1 MLRKHFILQAV
12 AAMVL
17 FGQTAVTTG
26 HYDQGRSGA
35 NQMETV
41 LTPQSVNPQYFG
53 RLGTLPVSG
62 CVVSQPLYVPGLNI
76 PGQGTKNVVYVTTSE
91 NQVYVFD
98 ADDFTLYAS
107 RRLAD
112 PVPASQIDPDAGFY
126 SFPDCDGM
134 DQLGWVGVT
143 GTPVIDLNE
152 QALYLVAAELD
163 SDTGLQIAMLYKLD
177 LGSLQDLVAPAQIAG
192 QFLDDVFD
200 ARYQLQR
207 SALLLASS
215 RVYIAF
221 ASHDDERPYRG
232 WLFSYDDQL
241 NQSALYDYSP
251 GKDGSGIWQSGGGPA
266 WDGGNI
272 YVTTGNALDGL
283 DAPSDNVDS
292 ILQLD
297 PVTLEVVAKTSFPDE
312 DNYWDSTSDLD
323 LGSSRVI
330 LLPGTPFAVSGSKY
344 GDMFVLRRS
353 DMSLVTRFQAAAR
366 HSSGFDWTGIYN
378 GFAYWN
384 NTLYVWPGGGGADF
398 DTVFPTDVL
407 KAYSVS
413 PDGSVKQVAAG
424 QTDGVGVGYQGA
436 GLAISSNLNDPASG
450 IVWALTP
457 TDNNGWLRPGVLRA
471 YAASS
476 TGVFQQLWSDADP
489 VTGNGGYYLSRLS
502 QPLIANG
509 RVYVPTFSSQV
520 VVYGVLPQASGL
532 PSIHPPEGSP
542 ASECRWRPES
552 ASTSGSPLP
561 QSSCAPAGSS
571 PR

>member
-1 MLRKHFILQAV
+1 MQSLAG
-12 AAMVL
+12 MVL
-17 FGQTAVTTG
+17 LGQTAVTTG
-26 HYDQGRSGA
+26 HYDLARTGA
-35 NQMETV
+35 NQNETI

-53 RLGTLPVSG
+53 RLGVLPVSG
-62 CVVSQPLYVPGLNI
+62 CVVSQPLYVPEVNIAGL
-76 PGQGTKNVVYVTTSE
+76 GAKNVVFVTTSE

-98 ADDFTLYAS
+98 ADDFTLYSS
-107 RRLAD
+107 RLLGD
-112 PVPASQIDPDAGFY
+112 PVPTSQIDPVSGYF
-126 SFPDCDGM
+126 SFPDCDGV
-134 DQLGWVGVT
+134 DQLGWIGVT
-143 GTPVIDLNE
+143 GTPVIDSDE
-152 QALYLVAAELD
+152 QAMYLVAAEMD
-163 SDTGLQIAMLYKLD
+163 GATGLQIAMLYKLD
-177 LGSLQDLVAPAQIAG
+177 LGSLTDLVTPVQITG
-192 QFLDDVFD
+192 QFQDDTFD

-207 SALLLASS
+207 SALLLANG

-221 ASHDDERPYRG
+221 SSHDDERPYRG

-241 NQSALYDYSP
+241 NQSAVYDYSP
-251 GKDGSGIWQSGGGPA
+251 GKDGVGIWQSGGGPA
-266 WDGGNI
+266 WDGSYI

-283 DAPSDNVDS
+283 DAPGDYVDS

-297 PVTLEVVAKTSFPDE
+297 PVTLQVVAQTSFPTE
-312 DNYWDSTSDLD
+312 NNYWDSNSDLD

-330 LLPGTPFAVSGSKY
+330 LLPGSPFAVTGSKY

-353 DMSLVTRFQAAAR
+353 DMSQVTRFQAAAR

-384 NTLYVWPGGGGADF
+384 NTLYVWPGGGGSTF

-407 KAYSVS
+407 KAYSVAA
-413 PDGSVKQVAAG
+413 DGTVNQVAAG
-424 QTDGVGVGYQGA
+424 QTDGVGLGYQGA
-436 GLAISSNLNDPASG
+436 GLAISSNGNDPASG

-457 TDNNGWLRPGVLRA
+457 TDNYSWLRPGVLRA

-489 VTGNGGYYLSRLS
+489 VSGDGGYFMSRLS

-532 PSIHPPEGSP
+532 PSIHAAGGSP
-542 ASECRWRPES
+542 GLNCQWRPES
-552 ASTSGSPLP
+552 AATSGSPFP
-561 QSSCAPAGSS
+561 QSFCGPAGSS
-571 PR
+571 PQ